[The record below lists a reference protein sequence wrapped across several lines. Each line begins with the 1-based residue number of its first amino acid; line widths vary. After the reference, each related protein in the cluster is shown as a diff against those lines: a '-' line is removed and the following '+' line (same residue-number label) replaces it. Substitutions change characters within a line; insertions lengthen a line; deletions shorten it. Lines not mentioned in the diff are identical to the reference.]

1 MNVLKYMFAT
11 LILLSVH
18 AEATITRVV
27 NNAVAPQAVDAVKVF
42 YTGAVNQEKV
52 MALASVIDEINQ
64 KYTSAKNI
72 YLYIS
77 SNGGDIDSG
86 NIGYQ
91 LVKSSPIPVTTIN
104 VSSVISSAT
113 LIYCGAQNRLVMD
126 NTDFLLHAPKVVTS
140 IKNEVPE
147 NVINDEHEWSA
158 TFRGMFKHIYKTCT
172 NLSDDQIDKVTYSE
186 DNHMLLNSTAALNI
200 KIATGEQKEI
210 KPTEASF
217 YIFDGSKP
225 GR

>member
-1 MNVLKYMFAT
+1 MSVLKYVFAT

-18 AEATITRVV
+18 AEATIIRVV
-27 NNAVAPQAVDAVKVF
+27 NNAVAPQTVNAIKVF
-42 YTGAVNQEKV
+42 YTGVVNQEKV

-64 KYTSAKNI
+64 KYTSAKHI

-77 SNGGDIDSG
+77 STGGDVDSG

-104 VSSVISSAT
+104 VSFVQSSAT
-113 LIYCGAQNRLVMD
+113 LMYCGAQNRLVMD
-126 NTDFLLHAPKVVTS
+126 NTEFLLHAPTVGTV
-140 IKNEVPE
+140 IKNDVSE

-158 TFRGMFKHIYKTCT
+158 TYRGMIKHIYKICT
-172 NLSDDQIDKVTYSE
+172 NLSDDKIDKLTYSE

-200 KIATGEQKEI
+200 KLATGEQKGI
-210 KPTEASF
+210 QPTEASF
-217 YIFDGSKP
+217 YIYDGSKAV
-225 GR
+225 R